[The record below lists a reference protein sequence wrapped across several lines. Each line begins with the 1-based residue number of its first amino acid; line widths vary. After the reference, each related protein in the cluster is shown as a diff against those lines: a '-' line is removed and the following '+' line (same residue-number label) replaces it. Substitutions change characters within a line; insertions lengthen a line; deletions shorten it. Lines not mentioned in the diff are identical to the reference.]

1 MRGGKSDVSISL
13 GGRAMAGAAAKL
25 SINTASTTPVRTLL
39 FIVGFFIM
47 FDLLFGSLCG
57 RPCDLLLKEYWSS
70 EAQK

>member
-1 MRGGKSDVSISL
+1 
-13 GGRAMAGAAAKL
+13 MAGAAAKL